1 MAELSRKGILEEAVA
16 LADEQ
21 GLSAVTFR
29 AVADRLDAHFTSI
42 RHYFPT
48 KDDLVAA
55 MADALLSEAWQVPA
69 RANDWRQVLRSLARG
84 IHQVAS
90 RHPGAISVL
99 TQRAAAGPAALDVV
113 ERCLES
119 LEGGGFTR
127 RRAALAFA
135 TFNSLVLGLMLQD
148 VAATTDTEDAEPSV
162 DAATHPRVAR
172 LPDVAARRQWDF
184 AVDALIRGL
193 DQSTS

>member
-1 MAELSRKGILEEAVA
+1 MAELSRKGILEAAIA

-21 GLSAVTFR
+21 GLHAVTFR

-48 KDDLVAA
+48 KDELVSA
-55 MADALLSEAWQVPA
+55 MADALLTEAWQVPP
-69 RANDWRQVLRSLARG
+69 RATDWRQVLRSLARG
-84 IHQVAS
+84 IHEVAS
-90 RHPGAISVL
+90 RHPGAINVL

-113 ERCLES
+113 ERCLDS
-119 LEGGGFTR
+119 LESGGFTR

-148 VAATTDTEDAEPSV
+148 VAASAGDEAAQPAVDPS
-162 DAATHPRVAR
+162 THPRVAR
-172 LPDVAARRQWDF
+172 LPDVGTRQWDF